1 MGPTF
6 AGVTH
11 ISCLLLTAGVKGS
24 VSLIP
29 VRGRGQAPPS
39 FTVAGLWVSVELK
52 VAICPTIPTV
62 PPTPPAQWQE
72 PGVKCVHPV

>member
-6 AGVTH
+6 AGVTR
-11 ISCLLLTAGVKGS
+11 ISRLRLTAGVRGS

-29 VRGRGQAPPS
+29 VRGS

-62 PPTPPAQWQE
+62 PPTPPARWQE
-72 PGVKCVHPV
+72 SGGKCVHPV